1 MLAVHSIG
9 AGGGSL
15 VSHGVAGLRVGPDSA
30 GADPGPACYGR
41 GGTSP
46 TLTDAAVILGY
57 LQAGTDARGTVQISK
72 HAAEE
77 AFAAL
82 AEQLALPLTNTARGV
97 VRVANANM
105 ARALR
110 RISVDRGVDTRE
122 CALIAFGGAAP
133 MYAAE
138 LAREVGIGTV
148 IVPRN
153 SSVLSALGCLSTAP
167 SYTRQ
172 RTVRLAGSN
181 WDAAAYRRCCSE
193 VAAQAS
199 DSLLLGRAGQG
210 DIDLEYLAF
219 MRYLGQSYAI
229 EVACTPDSTGDDLRV
244 AFWDRNEALYGYRT
258 DEPYEVQSLR
268 VTARMQPEAIDFI
281 RAPRS
286 SSAPLA
292 IATVTSIFGWC
303 YRARARLAH
312 TPRHDGLHR
321 ARVPQ
326 AG

>member
-1 MLAVHSIG
+1 MTDD
-9 AGGGSL
+9 
-15 VSHGVAGLRVGPDSA
+15 VGCTRAREVP
-30 GADPGPACYGR
+30 
-41 GGTSP
+41 P
-46 TLTDAAVILGY
+46 TAA
-57 LQAGTDARGTVQISK
+57 
-72 HAAEE
+72 AATTKPTPVTPHRHPHHHPRNE
-77 AFAAL
+77 AANL
-82 AEQLALPLTNTARGV
+82 DHND
-97 VRVANANM
+97 NANM